1 MLSISL
7 LLLFVQM
14 EPIPHLML
22 IPAASTVRDSAVPA
36 YVTTDLQLFLSGTQ
50 VSSCDIF
57 LARQTAC

>member
-1 MLSISL
+1 
-7 LLLFVQM
+7 M

-22 IPAASTVRDSAVPA
+22 IPAVSTVHDSAVTA

-57 LARQTAC
+57 LARQTA

>member
-7 LLLFVQM
+7 LLLFLQM
-14 EPIPHLML
+14 ELIPHLRL
-22 IPAASTVRDSAVPA
+22 IPATSTVHDTAVTA

-57 LARQTAC
+57 WSRQTA